1 MLIVHSDNDFY
12 THLRECE
19 KDTDSIY
26 ILEDLEGGEKTNGEI
41 YYIFGKTERERQTES
56 FLTWVCVK
64 SFHEIS
70 TSFFAFYILYL

>member
-1 MLIVHSDNDFY
+1 MFIVHSDNDFY
-12 THLRECE
+12 IHLRECE

-41 YYIFGKTERERQTES
+41 YYIFGKTERETES
-56 FLTWVCVK
+56 FLTWVGVK

-70 TSFFAFYILYL
+70 ISFFAFYILYL